1 MIRHGH
7 RAVMS
12 RRGDT
17 ANAGRNG
24 EPGAPARSSHARADA
39 APRAR
44 NTAARRAA
52 LIAAAAVL
60 AAPAALSATPAG
72 AAAPRTSFVAVEQQV
87 MCVTCG
93 IPLQEADSPA
103 AQQEKAYIQRLV
115 AAGDTAAQ
123 IKSRLVAEYGVAVL
137 SLPPDRGFNVAFYL
151 VPVAVVLAALA
162 LVALLV
168 PRWRRNRRALNAGD
182 TAAAPISA
190 ADSARLDAELAGF
203 DG

>member
-1 MIRHGH
+1 
-7 RAVMS
+7 MS
-12 RRGDT
+12 RRG
-17 ANAGRNG
+17 
-24 EPGAPARSSHARADA
+24 EICPPARSNGEIAARARSHGRADA
-39 APRAR
+39 VPRR
-44 NTAARRAA
+44 RGTASRRAA
-52 LIAAAAVL
+52 LLAAAAIL
-60 AAPAALSATPAG
+60 AASAALCATPAG
-72 AAAPRTSFVAVEQQV
+72 AATPRTSLVAVEQQV

-103 AQQEKAYIQRLV
+103 AQQEKAYIQRLI

-162 LVALLV
+162 LVGLLV
-168 PRWRRNRRALNAGD
+168 PRWRRNRRTGTAGEP
-182 TAAAPISA
+182 AAAPLSA
-190 ADSARLDAELAGF
+190 ADSARLDADLAGF